1 MNIQQVKN
9 VHFIG
14 IGGSGMSGLARIL
27 KAQKK
32 VVTGSDA
39 NLSASMLALKKEGF
53 KVSIGHNVKNIP
65 VNTQAVVYS
74 AAVPK
79 TNPELLEAKKRK
91 LPTYNYT
98 QAVGTLT
105 ETQKTVCI
113 CGTHGKTTTAAMA
126 AAVFMEAKK
135 DPTVIVGANIHE
147 LHNRNAHSGKGE
159 YFILE
164 SCEYQRGFLNYQ
176 PHIIII
182 TNIEADHL
190 DYYKDLKD
198 YQNAFKEF
206 IAKLPLNGLVIA
218 NADDPNVRTIL
229 KNFKKAKVIWYGEDN
244 LATLKLHIPGK
255 HNLMNATAV
264 MTLAKALKLPTGPA
278 KKALENY
285 RGSSRRFEL
294 KGKIGKT
301 IVIDDYGHH
310 PTEIMATLKAAR
322 EKFSSRAK
330 ILCVFQPHQYSRTHK
345 LLNGFAKAFNDADEV
360 IIPNI
365 FQSRDSQKDLQSVNV
380 ELLVKKISKYQPH
393 VNDGHGLAKTL
404 QNLQKTASQY
414 DVIITMGAGNV
425 YEIANGLTKK

>member
-9 VHFIG
+9 IHFIG

-32 VVTGSDA
+32 IITGSDA
-39 NLSASMLALKKEGF
+39 NVSASTAALKKEGF
-53 KVSIGHNVKNIP
+53 KVSIGHNAKNIP
-65 VNTQAVVYS
+65 AGAEAIVYS
-74 AAVPK
+74 AAIPK

-91 LPTYNYT
+91 LPVYTYT
-98 QAVGTLT
+98 EAVGFV
-105 ETQKTVCI
+105 TQTKKTICI
-113 CGTHGKTTTAAMA
+113 CGTHGKTTTTAMA
-126 AAVFMEAKK
+126 AAVLLAAKK

-147 LHNRNAHSGKGE
+147 LHNKNARCGKGE

-176 PHIIII
+176 PQIIII

-190 DYYKDLKD
+190 DYYKNLKD
-198 YQNAFKEF
+198 YLSAFKEF
-206 IAKLPLNGLVIA
+206 IQKLPSNGLVIA
-218 NADDPNVRTIL
+218 NVDDPNVRAVL
-229 KNFKKAKVIWYGEDN
+229 KNFKKAKVVWYGKEN
-244 LATLKLHIPGK
+244 LAKLKLHIPGK
-255 HNLMNATAV
+255 HNLMNATAI
-264 MTLAKALKLPTGPA
+264 MTLAKELKLPA
-278 KKALENY
+278 LQVKKALEKY
-285 RGSSRRFEL
+285 RGSSRRFEV

-322 EKFSSRAK
+322 EKFGRPAK

-345 LLNGFAKAFNDADEV
+345 LLNGFATAFNDANEV

-380 ELLVKKISKYQPH
+380 ELLVKKISKYQPN
-393 VNDGHGLAKTL
+393 VRDGHGLKKTL
-404 QNLQKTASQY
+404 QHLKKTASHY

-425 YEIANGLTKK
+425 YEIAESLIH